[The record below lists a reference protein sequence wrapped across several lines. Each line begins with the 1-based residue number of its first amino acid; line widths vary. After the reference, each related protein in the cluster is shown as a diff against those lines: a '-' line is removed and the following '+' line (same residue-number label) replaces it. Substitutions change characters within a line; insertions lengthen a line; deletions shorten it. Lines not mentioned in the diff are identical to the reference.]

1 MKKTIKEDFKSL
13 DKYQLKAVTSNR
25 KKILVLA
32 GAGSGKT
39 YTIVSRIRYLIK
51 YRNVKPSDILCISF
65 TNDAVNKLKEDLN
78 NKDVEVLTFHKLALK
93 IIGRKKEVLAEDM
106 LTDIIINT
114 FSNDKLFGLYEMERF
129 DMYNLVKTFINLFK
143 SNNYSLDKFYTFI
156 NKANTKDK
164 MLLKEIMKCYICY
177 ESYLN
182 KEGLMDFN
190 DMINIAINKLDKV
203 NLKYKHIIIDE
214 YQDTSLTKFL
224 LIKKIISINKSNLFA
239 VGDDFQSIYRF
250 TGSNIKIIT
259 RFKKYFPFSKIIKLK
274 YTYRNSKEL
283 VFIAGKF
290 IMKNKSQIR
299 KKMKSKIRE
308 NNPVKIIYYDDLTS
322 SINKVIEKEE
332 IDDLFVLSRNNKDLE
347 NINIKGI
354 KYKKMSVHKSKGL
367 QAKYV
372 FLINVNSNKN
382 GFPNKIEDHKILKYV
397 NNYKIKNNEL
407 YLYVDDKCEIGDIF
421 NNSKNEKIIYKVKK
435 YISDH
440 SINFSGTK
448 VILLLSGLML
458 GTVYLNS

>member
-1 MKKTIKEDFKSL
+1 MKKIIKDEFKNL

-25 KKILVLA
+25 KNILVLA

-39 YTIVSRIRYLIK
+39 YTIVSRVRYLIK
-51 YRNVKPSDILCISF
+51 YMNVGPSDILCISF
-65 TNDAVNKLKEDLN
+65 TNDAVNKLKDDLN
-78 NKDVEVLTFHKLALK
+78 NKDVEVLTFHRLALK

-106 LTDIIINT
+106 LTDIIIDT
-114 FSNDKLFGLYEMERF
+114 FSNDKLFGLYEMEKF

-224 LIKKIISINKSNLFA
+224 LIKKIVSIGKSNLFA

-259 RFKKYFPFSKIIKLK
+259 RFKKYFPFAKIIKLK

-283 VFIAGKF
+283 VLVAGKF

-308 NNPVKIIYYDDLTS
+308 NNPVEIIYYDDLTS
-322 SINKVIEKEE
+322 SINKVIEKEN
-332 IDDLFVLSRNNKDLE
+332 IDELFVLSRNNRDLE
-347 NINIKGI
+347 NISIKNIK
-354 KYKKMSVHKSKGL
+354 YRKMSVHKSKGL

-372 FLINVNSNKN
+372 FLINVSSMQN

-397 NNYKIKNNEL
+397 NNYKEYYKYDEERRLFYVALTRCTKKIYLFVPRTKESIFIK
-407 YLYVDDKCEIGDIF
+407 EI
-421 NNSKNEKIIYKVKK
+421 KK
-435 YISDH
+435 YKNVKVVYDIS
-440 SINFSGTK
+440 
-448 VILLLSGLML
+448 
-458 GTVYLNS
+458 

>member
-382 GFPNKIEDHKILKYV
+382 GFPNKYIDHNILKYV
-397 NNYKIKNNEL
+397 NNYKDYYPFEEERRLFYVALTRCKNR
-407 YLYVDDKCEIGDIF
+407 
-421 NNSKNEKIIYKVKK
+421 
-435 YISDH
+435 
-440 SINFSGTK
+440 
-448 VILLLSGLML
+448 
-458 GTVYLNS
+458 VYLFVPKYKESIFIKEIKRYKNVSVRKN

>member
-382 GFPNKIEDHKILKYV
+382 GFPNKYIDHNILKYV
-397 NNYKIKNNEL
+397 NNYKDYYPFEEERRLFYVALTRCKNR
-407 YLYVDDKCEIGDIF
+407 
-421 NNSKNEKIIYKVKK
+421 
-435 YISDH
+435 
-440 SINFSGTK
+440 
-448 VILLLSGLML
+448 
-458 GTVYLNS
+458 VYLFVPKYKESIFIKEIKRYKNVIIR

>member
-65 TNDAVNKLKEDLN
+65 TNDAVNKLKGDLK

-164 MLLKEIMKCYICY
+164 LLLKEIMKCYICY

-308 NNPVKIIYYDDLTS
+308 NNPVKIIYYDDLIS

-397 NNYKIKNNEL
+397 NNYKEHFKYDEERRLFYVALTRCTKKIYLFVPSNRESIFIK
-407 YLYVDDKCEIGDIF
+407 EI
-421 NNSKNEKIIYKVKK
+421 KK
-435 YISDH
+435 YKKVNVIYDIS
-440 SINFSGTK
+440 
-448 VILLLSGLML
+448 
-458 GTVYLNS
+458 

>member
-274 YTYRNSKEL
+274 YTYSNSKVL

-290 IMKNKSQIR
+290 IIAGHKDSETISLSRKQI
-299 KKMKSKIRE
+299 KKYKEVFRLDKHQKYMRYLFQNSRDEKFLKD
-308 NNPVKIIYYDDLTS
+308 VDKYGLLKT
-322 SINKVIEKEE
+322 INKH
-332 IDDLFVLSRNNKDLE
+332 
-347 NINIKGI
+347 IK
-354 KYKKMSVHKSKGL
+354 
-367 QAKYV
+367 
-372 FLINVNSNKN
+372 
-382 GFPNKIEDHKILKYV
+382 
-397 NNYKIKNNEL
+397 
-407 YLYVDDKCEIGDIF
+407 
-421 NNSKNEKIIYKVKK
+421 
-435 YISDH
+435 
-440 SINFSGTK
+440 
-448 VILLLSGLML
+448 
-458 GTVYLNS
+458 

>member
-156 NKANTKDK
+156 NTANTKDK

-382 GFPNKIEDHKILKYV
+382 GFPNKYIDHNILKYV
-397 NNYKIKNNEL
+397 NNYKDYYPFEEERRLFYVALTRCKNR
-407 YLYVDDKCEIGDIF
+407 
-421 NNSKNEKIIYKVKK
+421 
-435 YISDH
+435 
-440 SINFSGTK
+440 
-448 VILLLSGLML
+448 
-458 GTVYLNS
+458 VYLFVPKYKESIFIKEIKRYKNVSVRKN

>member
-382 GFPNKIEDHKILKYV
+382 GFTNKIEDHKILKYV
-397 NNYKIKNNEL
+397 NNYKEHFKYDEERRLFYVALTRCTKKIYLFVPSNRESIFIK
-407 YLYVDDKCEIGDIF
+407 EI
-421 NNSKNEKIIYKVKK
+421 KK
-435 YISDH
+435 YKKVNVIYDIS
-440 SINFSGTK
+440 
-448 VILLLSGLML
+448 
-458 GTVYLNS
+458 

>member
-397 NNYKIKNNEL
+397 NNYKDYYPFEEERRLFYVALTRCKNR
-407 YLYVDDKCEIGDIF
+407 
-421 NNSKNEKIIYKVKK
+421 
-435 YISDH
+435 
-440 SINFSGTK
+440 
-448 VILLLSGLML
+448 
-458 GTVYLNS
+458 VYLFVPKYKESIFIKEIKRYKNVSVRKN

>member
-299 KKMKSKIRE
+299 KKMKSNIRE

-367 QAKYV
+367 QAKYI

-382 GFPNKIEDHKILKYV
+382 GFPNKYIDHNILKYV
-397 NNYKIKNNEL
+397 NNYKDYYPFEEERRLFYVALTRCKNR
-407 YLYVDDKCEIGDIF
+407 
-421 NNSKNEKIIYKVKK
+421 
-435 YISDH
+435 
-440 SINFSGTK
+440 
-448 VILLLSGLML
+448 
-458 GTVYLNS
+458 VYLFVPKYKESIFIKEIKRYKNVSVRKN

>member
-114 FSNDKLFGLYEMERF
+114 FSNDKLFVLYEMERF

-382 GFPNKIEDHKILKYV
+382 GFPNKYIDHNILKYV
-397 NNYKIKNNEL
+397 NNYKDYYPFEEERRLFYVALTRCKNR
-407 YLYVDDKCEIGDIF
+407 
-421 NNSKNEKIIYKVKK
+421 
-435 YISDH
+435 
-440 SINFSGTK
+440 
-448 VILLLSGLML
+448 
-458 GTVYLNS
+458 VYLFVPKYKESIFIKEIKRYKNVSVRKN